1 MGFVIRGRS
10 KGPSLER
17 VFWAWPVRGPPRND
31 ESFELAPV
39 EQDAGDDE
47 HRRHRQHMRERS
59 RGRPLGGFLHAILS
73 LDLGVT
79 HRCAVSAHDGQ

>member
-1 MGFVIRGRS
+1 MT
-10 KGPSLER
+10 KTHTQL
-17 VFWAWPVRGPPRND
+17 
-31 ESFELAPV
+31 LLTPV

-59 RGRPLGGFLHAILS
+59 RGRPLGGFLHAFFS

-79 HRCAVSAHDGQ
+79 HRCAASAPDGQLFFTRNTPCEYSP